1 MWCLSYSEVPSKAEP
16 VQWKSPAATHWNKIT
31 PFQTTSNTG
40 ERWGKL
46 RKCSI
51 CVCFKR
57 DKQTSFLNPT
67 ITRRLLLP
75 CPVQCSWVA
84 SFHSAVGFVALTA
97 LDCQVSQLS
106 PPAVSVFSDVLYRW
120 GLSMCAICSLPL
132 SSLEESSEVGQDMC
146 FNQSVF
152 PRDFR
157 FLPFQSLSRG
167 GGGESLWGCL
177 VLPSVNSG
185 PCCETEPFEL
195 PLERLSLVWG
205 FFPPS
210 LSKVGCTLQTALIH
224 WKSKNVAIQTVFFIS

>member
-1 MWCLSYSEVPSKAEP
+1 MSCAV
-16 VQWKSPAATHWNKIT
+16 
-31 PFQTTSNTG
+31 
-40 ERWGKL
+40 
-46 RKCSI
+46 
-51 CVCFKR
+51 
-57 DKQTSFLNPT
+57 
-67 ITRRLLLP
+67 LP
-75 CPVQCSWVA
+75 KCSWVA

-185 PCCETEPFEL
+185 PCCETEPFKL

-205 FFPPS
+205 FFPPLS
-210 LSKVGCTLQTALIH
+210 LKGRVHIVNSTDSLKVKECRYSDSIFHFLSVQSNMVKVSFLFLNVTVDGDVSHLLSCLYSFFLLIAMTNSFAKPLWWLADSSH
-224 WKSKNVAIQTVFFIS
+224 ERKVAFLTKP